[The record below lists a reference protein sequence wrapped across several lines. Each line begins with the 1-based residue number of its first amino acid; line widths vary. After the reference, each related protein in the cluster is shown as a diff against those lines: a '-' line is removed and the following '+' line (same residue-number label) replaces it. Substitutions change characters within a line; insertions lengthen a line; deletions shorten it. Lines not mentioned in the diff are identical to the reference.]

1 MYDTNLFKND
11 MFVTIEEDLIFGAK
25 YSIQEWAKSN
35 LWKTAFKNFK

>member
-1 MYDTNLFKND
+1 MLKLTD

-25 YSIQEWAKSN
+25 YSIQEWIKPN